1 MVKVHING
9 KEIEVE
15 AGSTVMQACRS
26 ADVEIPHFCYHER
39 LQIAGNCRMCLVEIE
54 KAPKPVASCV
64 QTVADGMV
72 IKTNTP
78 IVKKAREG
86 VMEFMLI
93 NHPLDC
99 PICDQAGECDLQDQA
114 MKYGKGQSY
123 FHEDKRAVVD
133 KYMGPLIST
142 NMTRCIHCTR
152 CVRFLEDVA
161 GTPELGALERG
172 ESMQIG
178 TYIEASLTSELS
190 GNIID
195 LCPVGA
201 LTSKPYEFKARSW
214 ELKKT
219 ESIDVLD
226 AVGSNIRI
234 DSKGREVM
242 RILPRLNEEINEEW
256 ISDKARFSYDGLKY
270 QRLDRP
276 MVKQKGMLYDASWEK
291 AFAAIAEK
299 IKTTP
304 PSQIGAI
311 AGDLTDV
318 ESMFVMKE
326 ILSKIGSHNYDCR
339 QDGSLLSNEHR
350 SLYIFNTGI
359 SQIQESDFCL
369 IFGSNPR
376 IEAPILNAKIGYAV
390 RKGSMDVALIGNKAD
405 LTYDYKHL
413 GNNPWIL
420 KQLADGDHPYCSMLK
435 STKKP
440 MIILGSDAMASSDYE
455 ASIYYAKSL
464 SMQYGF
470 VTEAWNGYNVLQR
483 ASSRVGGLD
492 IGFIPTKGG
501 LHTNAILS
509 HCSVIFLMGADEVD
523 ISSIPQSAF
532 VVYIGHHG
540 DKGASRA
547 DVILPAAA
555 YTEKDATYVNLE
567 GKVQYT
573 KRAVFPPNMAQEDWK
588 LLTDLSKALGFDL
601 GYKTLSSLRKRI
613 AQMYT
618 IFSDQNKN
626 DIFPYDLGKKK
637 DFSKDYINTHIK
649 NYYLTDPITRNSP
662 TMAKCTIECLK
673 KSDE

>member
-15 AGSTVMQACRS
+15 VESTVMQACRS

-64 QTVADGMV
+64 QTVSDGMV

-78 IVKKAREG
+78 MVKKAREG

-114 MKYGKGQSY
+114 MKYGKGESY

-276 MVKQKGMLYDASWEK
+276 MVKQNGILQDASWEK
-291 AFAAIAEK
+291 SFAAIAEK
-299 IKTTP
+299 IKVTT

-326 ILSKIGSHNYDCR
+326 LLSKIGSHNYDCR

-359 SQIQESDFCL
+359 SNIQESDFCL

-376 IEAPILNAKIGYAV
+376 LEAPILNAKIGYAA
-390 RKGSMDVALIGNKAD
+390 RKGLMDVALIGNKAD
-405 LTYDYKHL
+405 LTYEYKHL

-420 KQLADGDHPYCSMLK
+420 KQLSDGDHPYCSRLK

-440 MIILGSDAMASSDYE
+440 MIIIGADAMASSDYE

-470 VTEAWNGYNVLQR
+470 VTEEWNGYNILQR
-483 ASSRVGGLD
+483 AASRVGGLD
-492 IGFIPTKGG
+492 IGFIPSKGG

-509 HCSVIFLMGADEVD
+509 NCSVIFLMGADEVD
-523 ISSIPQSAF
+523 ISLIPQSTF
-532 VVYIGHHG
+532 VIYIGHHG

-588 LLTDLSKALGFDL
+588 LITELSKALGLDL
-601 GYKTLSSLRKRI
+601 GYNTITSLRKRI
-613 AQMYT
+613 KQAYPVF
-618 IFSDQNKN
+618 IGDNKN
-626 DIFPYDLGKKK
+626 NTFPGDLGKKK
-637 DFSKDYINTHIK
+637 DFSKDYFHSYIK
-649 NYYLTDPITRNSP
+649 NYYLTDPITRTSP
-662 TMAKCTIECLK
+662 TMAKCSIESLNRAI
-673 KSDE
+673 

>member
-15 AGSTVMQACRS
+15 VGSTVMQACRS

-64 QTVADGMV
+64 QTVSDGMV

-78 IVKKAREG
+78 MVKKAREG

-114 MKYGKGQSY
+114 MKYGKGESY

-276 MVKQKGMLYDASWEK
+276 MVKQNGILQDASWEK
-291 AFAAIAEK
+291 SFAAIAEK
-299 IKTTP
+299 IKVTT

-326 ILSKIGSHNYDCR
+326 LLSKIGSHNYDCR

-359 SQIQESDFCL
+359 SNIQESDFCL

-376 IEAPILNAKIGYAV
+376 LEAPILNAKIGYAA
-390 RKGSMDVALIGNKAD
+390 RKGLMDVALIGNKAD
-405 LTYDYKHL
+405 LTYEYKHL

-420 KQLADGDHPYCSMLK
+420 KQLSDGDHPYCSRLK

-440 MIILGSDAMASSDYE
+440 MIIIGADAMASSDYE

-470 VTEAWNGYNVLQR
+470 VTEEWNGYNILQR
-483 ASSRVGGLD
+483 AASRVGGLD
-492 IGFIPTKGG
+492 IGFIPSKGG

-509 HCSVIFLMGADEVD
+509 NCSVIFLMGADEVD
-523 ISSIPQSAF
+523 ISLIPQSTF
-532 VVYIGHHG
+532 VIYIGHHG

-588 LLTDLSKALGFDL
+588 LITELSKALGLDL
-601 GYKTLSSLRKRI
+601 GYNTITSLRKRI
-613 AQMYT
+613 KQAYPVF
-618 IFSDQNKN
+618 IGDNKN
-626 DIFPYDLGKKK
+626 NTFPSDLGKKK
-637 DFSKDYINTHIK
+637 DFSKDYFHSYIK
-649 NYYLTDPITRNSP
+649 NYYLTDPITRTSP
-662 TMAKCTIECLK
+662 TMAKCSIESLNRAI
-673 KSDE
+673 

>member
-15 AGSTVMQACRS
+15 VGSTVMQACRS

-64 QTVADGMV
+64 QTVSDGMV

-78 IVKKAREG
+78 MVKKAREG

-114 MKYGKGQSY
+114 MKYGKGESY

-276 MVKQKGMLYDASWEK
+276 MVKQNGILQDASWEK
-291 AFAAIAEK
+291 SFAAIAEK
-299 IKTTP
+299 IKVTT

-326 ILSKIGSHNYDCR
+326 LLSKIGSHNYDCR

-359 SQIQESDFCL
+359 SNIQESDFCL

-376 IEAPILNAKIGYAV
+376 LEAPILNAKIGYAA
-390 RKGSMDVALIGNKAD
+390 RKGLMDVALIGNKAD
-405 LTYDYKHL
+405 LTYEYKHL

-420 KQLADGDHPYCSMLK
+420 KQLSDGDHPYCSRLK

-440 MIILGSDAMASSDYE
+440 MIIIGADAMASSDYE

-470 VTEAWNGYNVLQR
+470 VTEEWNGYNILQR
-483 ASSRVGGLD
+483 TASRVGGLD
-492 IGFIPTKGG
+492 IGFIPSKGG

-509 HCSVIFLMGADEVD
+509 NCSVIFLMGADEVD
-523 ISSIPQSAF
+523 ISLIPQSTF
-532 VVYIGHHG
+532 VIYIGHHG

-588 LLTDLSKALGFDL
+588 LITELSKALGLDL
-601 GYKTLSSLRKRI
+601 GYNTITSLRKRI
-613 AQMYT
+613 KQAYPVF
-618 IFSDQNKN
+618 IGDNKN
-626 DIFPYDLGKKK
+626 NTFPSDLGKKK
-637 DFSKDYINTHIK
+637 DFSKDYFHSYIK
-649 NYYLTDPITRNSP
+649 NYYLTDPITRTSP
-662 TMAKCTIECLK
+662 TMAKCSIESLNRAI
-673 KSDE
+673 

>member
-15 AGSTVMQACRS
+15 VGSTVMQACRS

-64 QTVADGMV
+64 QTVSDGMV

-78 IVKKAREG
+78 MVKKAREG

-114 MKYGKGQSY
+114 MKYGKGESY

-201 LTSKPYEFKARSW
+201 LTSKPYEFKVRSW

-276 MVKQKGMLYDASWEK
+276 MVKQNGILQDASWEK
-291 AFAAIAEK
+291 SFAAIAEK
-299 IKTTP
+299 IKVTT
-304 PSQIGAI
+304 PSQIGGI

-326 ILSKIGSHNYDCR
+326 LLSKIGSHNYDCR

-359 SQIQESDFCL
+359 SNIQESDFCL

-376 IEAPILNAKIGYAV
+376 LEAPILNAKIGYAA
-390 RKGSMDVALIGNKAD
+390 RKGLMDVALIGNKAD
-405 LTYDYKHL
+405 LTYEYKHL

-420 KQLADGDHPYCSMLK
+420 KQLSDGDHPYCSRLK

-440 MIILGSDAMASSDYE
+440 MIIIGADAMASSDYE

-470 VTEAWNGYNVLQR
+470 VTEEWNGYNILQR
-483 ASSRVGGLD
+483 AASRVGGLD
-492 IGFIPTKGG
+492 IGFIPSKGG

-509 HCSVIFLMGADEVD
+509 NCSVIFLMGADEVD
-523 ISSIPQSAF
+523 ISLIPQSTF
-532 VVYIGHHG
+532 VIYIGHHG

-588 LLTDLSKALGFDL
+588 LITELSKALGLDL
-601 GYKTLSSLRKRI
+601 GYNTITSLRKRI
-613 AQMYT
+613 KQAYPVF
-618 IFSDQNKN
+618 IGDNKN
-626 DIFPYDLGKKK
+626 NTFPSDLGKKK
-637 DFSKDYINTHIK
+637 DFSKDYFHSYIK
-649 NYYLTDPITRNSP
+649 NYYLTDPITRTSP
-662 TMAKCTIECLK
+662 TMAKCSIESLNRAI
-673 KSDE
+673 